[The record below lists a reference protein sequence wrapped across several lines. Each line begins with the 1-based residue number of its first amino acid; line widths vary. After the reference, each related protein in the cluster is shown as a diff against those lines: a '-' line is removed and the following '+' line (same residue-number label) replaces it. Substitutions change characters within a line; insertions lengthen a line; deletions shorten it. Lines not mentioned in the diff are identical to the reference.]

1 MISKQFGRL
10 VPALT
15 IAAALLFSPMAVAET
30 WRITSLDWQPYSGS
44 NLEDQGKSIA
54 LLRTILARHNIELIV
69 EFYPWKRAQKLA
81 GTHKYVG
88 YFPAWPEEVTKGFL
102 PSLPV
107 DWSTIGVMTYKGSN
121 LAWESIDKL
130 YEKNK
135 VVTIKTYVYPM
146 EIEKAMKRFPGNV
159 INSPDEALCS
169 KMLGKKRAKAAI
181 TDPNVM
187 LYNAKKEGIKNIEI
201 LKNNIQKKE
210 LVIAFRDDDINRQRL
225 KFLNEILTED

>member
-1 MISKQFGRL
+1 MVFKQFYRL
-10 VPALT
+10 VLAVT
-15 IAAALLFSPMAVAET
+15 IAATLLFSPMAVAET

-44 NLEDQGKSIA
+44 DMRNQGKSIA
-54 LLRTILARHNIELIV
+54 KLRNILARNNIELIV

-81 GTHKYVG
+81 ATREYVG

-107 DWSTIGVMTYKGSN
+107 DWSTIGVMSYTGSN
-121 LAWESIDKL
+121 LAWKNIDKL

-135 VVTIKTYVYPM
+135 VITIKSYVYPM
-146 EIEKAMKRFPGNV
+146 EIENAMKRFPGNV
-159 INSPDEALCS
+159 ITSPDEALCA

-201 LKNNIQKKE
+201 LKNNLKKKE
-210 LVIAFRDDDINRQRL
+210 LVIAFRDDDTNRRRIE
-225 KFLNEILTED
+225 FLNKILTED

>member
-1 MISKQFGRL
+1 MISKHLNRL
-10 VPALT
+10 VLAVT
-15 IAAALLFSPMAVAET
+15 IATTLLFSPMAVAET

-44 NLEDQGKSIA
+44 DLEDQGRSIA
-54 LLRTILARHNIELIV
+54 KLRNILARNNIELIV

-81 GTHKYVG
+81 DTRGYVG

-107 DWSTIGVMTYKGSN
+107 DWSTVGVMTYTESS
-121 LAWESIDKL
+121 LAWESIDRL
-130 YEKNK
+130 YQKNK
-135 VVTIKTYVYPM
+135 VITIKTYVYPL
-146 EIEKAMKRFPGNV
+146 EIENAMKRFPGNV
-159 INSPDEALCS
+159 ITSPDEALCA

-201 LKNNIQKKE
+201 LKNNLQKKA
-210 LVIAFRDDDINRQRL
+210 LVIAFRDDDTNRRRVE
-225 KFLNEILTED
+225 FLNKILTED